1 MKEEEIKKLSIYE
14 KLSLI
19 TDEIGV
25 VEKGLRVQVT
35 KTSSYKAVSER
46 DVLDA
51 IKPIEKK
58 YRIYSYPSKREV
70 IDRDILT
77 KETDYGKTNTLF
89 MRIETTYRFVNLD
102 NTDEFVETTVYGDGL
117 DTGDKAPGKAM
128 TYADKYAL
136 MKAYKLSTGD
146 DPDKDASPEKGYSK
160 QTTSSKT
167 HTFLFT
173 VPWSHFVYFSHC
185 GIYQDSS

>member
-51 IKPIEKK
+51 IKPMEKQIH
-58 YRIYSYPSKREV
+58 Y
-70 IDRDILT
+70 L
-77 KETDYGKTNTLF
+77 
-89 MRIETTYRFVNLD
+89 
-102 NTDEFVETTVYGDGL
+102 
-117 DTGDKAPGKAM
+117 
-128 TYADKYAL
+128 
-136 MKAYKLSTGD
+136 
-146 DPDKDASPEKGYSK
+146 
-160 QTTSSKT
+160 
-167 HTFLFT
+167 
-173 VPWSHFVYFSHC
+173 
-185 GIYQDSS
+185 

>member
-58 YRIYSYPSKREV
+58 YRIY
-70 IDRDILT
+70 
-77 KETDYGKTNTLF
+77 N
-89 MRIETTYRFVNLD
+89 
-102 NTDEFVETTVYGDGL
+102 
-117 DTGDKAPGKAM
+117 
-128 TYADKYAL
+128 
-136 MKAYKLSTGD
+136 
-146 DPDKDASPEKGYSK
+146 
-160 QTTSSKT
+160 
-167 HTFLFT
+167 
-173 VPWSHFVYFSHC
+173 
-185 GIYQDSS
+185 